1 MATSNHSSTTTD
13 TVPARSFKRAQHL
26 LIAIERIEK
35 PSLQS
40 LIDRTGIP
48 ERSIHA
54 LLARLSREYWVAIER
69 VDGRR
74 YGYYRIADWGALNR
88 DRILASVESQI
99 STELDEEE
107 QINIDFHQI

>member
-1 MATSNHSSTTTD
+1 MTIDSTEEKKEI
-13 TVPARSFKRAQHL
+13 PARSFTRVMSL
-26 LIAIERIEK
+26 IIAIEKIEK

-54 LLARLSREYWVAIER
+54 ILARLSREYWVAIER

-88 DRILASVESQI
+88 DRILASVEPQI

-107 QINIDFHQI
+107 QINIDFLQI

>member
-1 MATSNHSSTTTD
+1 MATSNHSSTNEA
-13 TVPARSFKRAQHL
+13 VPARSFKRVQNL
-26 LIAIERIEK
+26 LIAIEKIEK

-74 YGYYRIADWGALNR
+74 YGYYRVADWGALNR
-88 DRILASVESQI
+88 DRILASVEPQI

>member
-1 MATSNHSSTTTD
+1 MTIDSTEEKKEI
-13 TVPARSFKRAQHL
+13 PARSFTRVMSL
-26 LIAIERIEK
+26 IIAIEKIEK

-54 LLARLSREYWVAIER
+54 ILARLSREYWVAIER

-74 YGYYRIADWGALNR
+74 YGYYRVADWGVLNR
-88 DRILASVESQI
+88 DRILASAESQT
-99 STELDEEE
+99 STESDEED